1 MLGLCFLGKLCGAAM
16 AGALGS
22 LRGAWGWYQVKLAQQ
37 PVRTQMITS
46 GILWAAGDYAAQ
58 SISRGLERRRGV
70 ADAPHEET
78 KKVAEESTDW
88 KRVALASSFGVGFVG
103 PVGHLWYEGLERLV
117 IHGLKLRTNSVPFVA
132 TKVACDCV
140 IFGPI
145 HLLAFFTYMGL
156 MSGRP
161 WEIVKRDVERDF
173 IPTYMTEGLGWAVVQ
188 VANFRLVP
196 VRHQL
201 LFVNV
206 FCLIDS
212 AFLSWVKHQD
222 DAPWKKY
229 LTSLVTPA
237 KPSASAT

>member
-1 MLGLCFLGKLCGAAM
+1 M
-16 AGALGS
+16 AGVLGRM
-22 LRGAWGWYQVKLAQQ
+22 RGAWGWYQGKLAAQ
-37 PVRTQMITS
+37 PIRTQMITS
-46 GILWAAGDYAAQ
+46 GILWATGDYCAQ
-58 SISRGLERRRGV
+58 SISRTLERRGRTS
-70 ADAPHEET
+70 APESEPS
-78 KKVAEESTDW
+78 ESSSSTDW

-103 PVGHLWYEGLERLV
+103 PVGHLWYEGLERFV
-117 IHGLKLRTNSVPFVA
+117 IHGLKLRANSVRFIA
-132 TKVACDCV
+132 TKVACDCLL
-140 IFGPI
+140 FGPI

-161 WEIVKRDVERDF
+161 WEKVKRDVERDF
-173 IPTYMTEGLGWAVVQ
+173 IPTYMTEGVGWGFVQ
-188 VANFRLVP
+188 VVNFRLVP

-229 LTSLVTPA
+229 LTSLVSPN
-237 KPSASAT
+237 KPSESAT

>member
-1 MLGLCFLGKLCGAAM
+1 M
-16 AGALGS
+16 AGVLGR
-22 LRGAWGWYQVKLAQQ
+22 LRGAWGWYQVKLAQH

-46 GILWAAGDYAAQ
+46 GILWATGDYAAQ
-58 SISRGLERRRGV
+58 SISRSIERRRASETPV
-70 ADAPHEET
+70 EENNN
-78 KKVAEESTDW
+78 KKKAKEEEATDW

-103 PVGHLWYEGLERLV
+103 PVGHLWYEGLERFV
-117 IHGLKLRTNSVPFVA
+117 IHGLKLRPNSLRFIA
-132 TKVACDCV
+132 TKVACDCLL
-140 IFGPI
+140 FGPI

-161 WEIVKRDVERDF
+161 WEEVKHDVERDF
-173 IPTYMTEGLGWAVVQ
+173 IPTYMTEGLGWGFVQ

-229 LTSLVTPA
+229 LTSLVTR
-237 KPSASAT
+237 KPSESAT